1 MGYLLAAR
9 LEINT
14 PAVLFPAIS
23 FVLLAFTTRYLSLA
37 DLIRRLLKE
46 FDAAP
51 HVHLQQ
57 QIVILKRRLRIIRQM
72 QTVAVLSMLLCVV
85 AMILLYLDDDKPGK
99 IAFGAAL
106 GAMVWSLGL
115 GLAEIQ
121 LSTHALDI
129 QIDSALRPDEL
140 PVQAR
145 PPS

>member
-1 MGYLLAAR
+1 MGSLLAAK

-46 FDAAP
+46 FESNP
-51 HVHLQQ
+51 HIHLQQ

-72 QTVAVLSMLLCVV
+72 QTATVVSMLLCVV
-85 AMILLYLDDDKPGK
+85 AMILLYLADDKPGK
-99 IAFGAAL
+99 VAFGTAL
-106 GAMVWSLGL
+106 AAMVWSLLL
-115 GLAEIQ
+115 GLQEIQ

-129 QIDSALRPDEL
+129 QMDSALRPEET
-140 PVQAR
+140 A
-145 PPS
+145 SKY

>member
-1 MGYLLAAR
+1 MGSLLAAR

-46 FDAAP
+46 FESNP

-57 QIVILKRRLRIIRQM
+57 QIVILKRRLKIIRQM
-72 QTVAVLSMLLCVV
+72 QTVAVVSMLLCVV

-99 IAFGAAL
+99 VAFGVAL
-106 GAMVWSLGL
+106 AAMVWSLVL
-115 GLAEIQ
+115 GLQEIF

-129 QIDSALRPDEL
+129 QIDSALRPEET
-140 PVQAR
+140 A
-145 PPS
+145 SKY